1 MTDTSRRDDIAP
13 IEFDD
18 PAASIELDDL
28 GATIELDDAIALCS
42 GRTTWSTHGVE
53 ALGLGPI
60 LLTDGP
66 HGVRRTTT
74 DAAIIDATPATC
86 FPTAVGL
93 AASWDPELLAEVG
106 EAIGREARALG
117 VSAVLGPGANIKR
130 HPLGGRNFEY
140 FSEDPLLSG
149 ELAAGMIRGI
159 QSVGVG
165 ACLKHF
171 VANNQEFRRMTV
183 DVVVDERALR
193 EIYLA
198 GFERAI
204 RSAEPWLVMSA
215 YNRLNGTY
223 CSDDRWL
230 LTEVLRDE
238 WGFGGAVV
246 TDWGAANDRVAGL
259 RAGLDLEMP
268 GSGGVNDRSIRRALS
283 SGALD
288 RADFDRVVERLVA
301 LIRRG
306 NDAVDRRAVDQH
318 GPLPVEIADAH
329 HEIARRAAAEASV
342 LLTNDGLLPLE
353 PTGTIAVIGGFA
365 TDPRIEGSGSSQVS
379 PTRVDTLLDA
389 VRSRLDV
396 ATHATYAAGY
406 DPHADGERED
416 LLDEAVL
423 VARAAD
429 VAVVMVGLPDT
440 YESEGFDRDHLRL
453 PDQHNHLVRA
463 ITEVNPNTVV
473 VLANGAP
480 VQLPWIDRPRAV
492 LEAYLGGQGAGE
504 GIARV
509 LFGEVEPAGRLAE
522 TFPLRQHDHGSD
534 PWFPGTGRQVQY
546 RESIHVGYRWF
557 DTTDTPVLFPF
568 GHGLGYTTFAYGDAV
583 VAGPGRFDAD
593 VDESVTVRV
602 ELTNTGSRPGS
613 EVVQLYLRR
622 PASAI
627 VRSRQELVGFRK
639 IRLDPG
645 ERTQLEFELDRRSFA
660 HWDVVSGA
668 WQVESGPAELCVGS
682 SSRDLRTT
690 THLEVTSTWVP
701 DDSTV
706 GLAPRS
712 SADLADDRRFR
723 SLLRRTIPRP
733 DPVEP
738 FHRNSTFEDVS
749 STGLGRG
756 LRAGAIRAAQRQFG
770 GADAIEEVTAHLLE
784 RAMSEAP
791 LRAMVLFGG
800 GKLSWANLDRMIGAM
815 NAARRIRGLGHR
827 RRRSP

>member
-1 MTDTSRRDDIAP
+1 MTDTRRSEDRASIDVDDL
-13 IEFDD
+13 
-18 PAASIELDDL
+18 AASSLDDV
-28 GATIELDDAIALCS
+28 GASLDLDDAIALCS
-42 GRTTWSTHGVE
+42 GRTTWSTHGIP

-60 LLTDGP
+60 VLTDGP

-74 DAAIIDATPATC
+74 DAAIIEATPSTC

-140 FSEDPLLSG
+140 FSEDPLLGG

-159 QSVGVG
+159 QTVGVA

-171 VANNQEFRRMTV
+171 VANNQETRRMTV

-204 RSAEPWLVMSA
+204 TSAQPSLVMSA

-230 LTEVLRDE
+230 LTEVLRDD

-246 TDWGAANDRVAGL
+246 TDWGAANDRVAGI

-268 GSGGVNDRSIRRALS
+268 GSGGVNDRSIRRALA
-283 SGALD
+283 SGELD

-342 LLTNDGLLPLE
+342 LLTNDGVLPLE

-365 TDPRIEGSGSSQVS
+365 TDPRIQGAGSSQVA

-389 VRSRLDV
+389 VRSRLDTP
-396 ATHATYAAGY
+396 THVSYAAGY
-406 DPHADGERED
+406 DPHAEGERED

-429 VAVVMVGLPDT
+429 VAIVMVGLPDT

-453 PDQHNHLVRA
+453 PDHHNHLVRA
-463 ITEVNPNTVV
+463 VTEVNPNTVV

-504 GIARV
+504 GIARL
-509 LFGEVEPAGRLAE
+509 LFGEVEPGGRLAE

-534 PWFPGTGRQVQY
+534 PWFPGIGRQVQY

-568 GHGLGYTTFAYGDAV
+568 GHGLGYTTFEYGGAV
-583 VAGPGRFDAD
+583 VAADRFDAD
-593 VDESVTVRV
+593 AEDSVTVRV
-602 ELTNTGSRPGS
+602 DLINTGTRHGS
-613 EVVQLYLRR
+613 EVVQVYLRR
-622 PASAI
+622 PASTI
-627 VRSRQELVGFRK
+627 VRSHQELVGFRK
-639 IRLDPG
+639 VRLDPG
-645 ERTQLEFELDRRSFA
+645 ERSQVEIRLDRRSFA
-660 HWDVVSGA
+660 HWDVTSGT
-668 WQVESGPAELCVGS
+668 WQVEPGPVELCIGS
-682 SSRDLRTT
+682 SSRDLHTSV
-690 THLEVTSTWVP
+690 HLEVASGWVP
-701 DDSTV
+701 TESSV
-706 GLAPRS
+706 GVAPRS
-712 SADLADDRRFR
+712 AADLADDARFR
-723 SLLRRTIPRP
+723 SLLGRAIPRP

-756 LRAGAIRAAQRQFG
+756 LRAGAIRTVQRQFG
-770 GADAIEEVTAHLLE
+770 GADAIDEVTAHLLE

-791 LRAMVLFGG
+791 LRAMVLFGRG
-800 GKLSWANLDRMIGAM
+800 RLSWAALDRMIATM
-815 NAARRIRGLGHR
+815 NAARRVRGLRRR
-827 RRRSP
+827 RRRSD